1 MKMDDHDKQSASAS
15 KSLLCENL
23 FGIDSSW
30 LGLTIKV
37 WSLIVNENVD
47 VMMIIIISSE
57 YVSWGTILQL
67 EPSPPPKPSL
77 MLSFLMDSNDG
88 WGGADIWLYPIDVWI
103 GIKVAISHMN
113 L

>member
-1 MKMDDHDKQSASAS
+1 M
-15 KSLLCENL
+15 CENH

-88 WGGADIWLYPIDVWI
+88 WGGGDIWFYPIDVWI
-103 GIKVAISHMN
+103 GIKVAISHMEF
-113 L
+113 